1 MSNLK
6 IFDKE
11 YVYLNNI
18 SKILY
23 SKIIYILAFVL
34 FSIIVAL
41 FSTNLINQYIP
52 QKHKYEIV
60 YRLPIL
66 DEEFNTLIKDISK
79 LKRILGFNKGEYFY
93 TPEYLLFI
101 SYANF
106 IVHQNSDRIFENLY
120 FKNNSL
126 EKDQANLNYK
136 FFNFKDARTE
146 SRSLIME
153 LESSNEKLIKDYA
166 ISFKNYYE
174 KEFIDVLKKEYFYL
188 IDLQVNEL
196 DINLKNEI
204 IKIKIQFLESLLNN
218 QNDINNSD
226 REDISIDM
234 ITLLEQKYAYL
245 EDHYQNMREIVNKN
259 SFMEL
264 FNGGKLTNFKTYKN
278 DIGYLPIII
287 LTSFFSLIIIS
298 GFFLLLNFKSIK
310 K

>member
-106 IVHQNSDRIFENLY
+106 IVHQNSDRNFENLY

-234 ITLLEQKYAYL
+234 ITLLEQKYAYQ
-245 EDHYQNMREIVNKN
+245 EDHYQNICAPCV
-259 SFMEL
+259 
-264 FNGGKLTNFKTYKN
+264 TNF
-278 DIGYLPIII
+278 
-287 LTSFFSLIIIS
+287 
-298 GFFLLLNFKSIK
+298 
-310 K
+310 